1 MKVTNTEMT
10 EPVRRQRRR
19 TLTDAMIAS
28 LPRRPGQT
36 YYFADVEMP
45 KHDRHRYLDE
55 KSLAL
60 RKLAALIERIANPPA
75 DNVVPLHEA
84 AAS

>member
-36 YYFADVEMP
+36 YYFAAEMP
-45 KHDRHRYLDE
+45 KRDRHRYLDE
-55 KSLAL
+55 KSVAL